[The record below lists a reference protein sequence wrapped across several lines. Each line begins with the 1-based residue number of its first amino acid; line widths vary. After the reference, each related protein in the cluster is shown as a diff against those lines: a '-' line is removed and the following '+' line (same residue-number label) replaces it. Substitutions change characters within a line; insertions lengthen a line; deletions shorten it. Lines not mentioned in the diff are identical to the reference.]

1 MNISVNAYAKINL
14 HLDVTGIRD
23 DGYHNIQSIMHSVSL
38 CDVVDIELTDDEK
51 IIIECDVQGVPLDER
66 NIAFKAAK
74 SFFEKA
80 GLNKGA
86 IIKIK
91 KRIPMAAGLAGG
103 SADGA
108 AVLVGLNKLL
118 SEPISME
125 SLYALGASLGAD
137 IPFCMTCG
145 CCYTSGI
152 GEKLLEIESLSEKTL
167 LVIACGG
174 DGVSTPMAYGLL
186 DKKYNRF
193 IAYEPKVYQP
203 LVNSIL
209 NQSDDFSLHLFNI
222 FEEPITNERPAVNEA
237 KAVMLKNGAKAA
249 MMSGSGPSVF
259 GVFDD
264 IDGANKAVEALKAQ
278 GYFATIAIPTK
289 KRIL

>member
-38 CDVVDIELTDDEK
+38 CDVVDIELTDDGK

-74 SFFEKA
+74 SVFEKA

-118 SEPISME
+118 CEPISKE
-125 SLYALGASLGAD
+125 SLYALGTSLGAD

-193 IAYEPKVYQP
+193 IAYEPKIYEP